1 MLSSSDNCRYDNYGL
16 KPVVIDLRSISI
28 VLAFLLVFSFLSSCK
43 PRANTQDEYNQKIE
57 KLHAYYKSQIKE
69 TYEIPNSARNV
80 EEAVMNFLNEIAEG
94 KTEYQTLC
102 DKKEIKEIFLPNN
115 YNTGSVTSFQEP
127 EEAWKTISIRRQYGI
142 ETLERK
148 LKGKKLA
155 LSNIQ
160 IKEVRNLNSLKGHI
174 PATIS
179 VKANSEEVI
188 IEEIKLIIENK
199 GQFKVCIV
207 SR

>member
-1 MLSSSDNCRYDNYGL
+1 MLFSKNSYGNYGF
-16 KPVVIDLRSISI
+16 KPVVVLLLSII
-28 VLAFLLVFSFLSSCK
+28 FFSFSCK
-43 PRANTQDEYNQKIE
+43 PSANTQDEYNQKIE
-57 KLHAYYKSQIKE
+57 KLHAYYKSQIQE
-69 TYEIPNSARNV
+69 TYEIQNSARNV
-80 EEAVMNFLNEIAEG
+80 EEAVINFLNEIAEG
-94 KTEYQTLC
+94 NSEYKTLC
-102 DKKEIKEIFLPNN
+102 DEKEIKEIFLPNN
-115 YNTGSVTSFQEP
+115 YNTGSITSFQEP

-160 IKEVRNLNSLKGHI
+160 TKEVRNLNSLKGYI
-174 PATIS
+174 PAKIL
-179 VKANSEEVI
+179 VKADSEEVL

-207 SR
+207 SK